1 MISHRMSFAEDL
13 CQVEILE
20 LIVTVLLED
29 LWSETNDRRSWKV
42 PFGRKLAVSQ
52 TFSYTYL
59 PMHSMTHANKYKY

>member
-29 LWSETNDRRSWKV
+29 LWSETADRRSWII
-42 PFGRKLAVSQ
+42 PSGRKLAVSQ

-59 PMHSMTHANKYKY
+59 SIHTVTHVQ